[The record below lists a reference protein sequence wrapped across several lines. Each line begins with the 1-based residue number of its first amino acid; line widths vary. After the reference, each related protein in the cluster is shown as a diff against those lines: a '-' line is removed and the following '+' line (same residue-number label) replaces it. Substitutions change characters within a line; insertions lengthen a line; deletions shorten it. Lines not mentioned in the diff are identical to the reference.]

1 MKICIS
7 LILFLAA
14 CLSAPA
20 QTAQQK
26 PWTWWW
32 VFGNSTTPSDIAAQ
46 LVAMKR
52 AGIGGVCIIPVY
64 GEKGDEANYVDLLSP
79 RFMNMLSFVA
89 GETKRLGM
97 GFDMTMGSGWPFGG
111 PWISEKYTAKTFGE
125 NLEIKSAKFKV
136 KRSAPGGHG
145 LTADPLNPAAY
156 ELHCGV
162 FKRAFAPYGKKNLP
176 RAFLNDSYEYST
188 ANTTDDFFEQFK
200 KRRGYDFL
208 PYAQSLFA
216 QSKASG
222 KAPEMQLSDDASA
235 RLWQDYH
242 ATVAEL
248 VFDTMSRYASAARD
262 MGTKSVY
269 QAHGSPANLID
280 LYMLADIPE
289 TEAFGASKFDIP
301 FVRQDPDYEEGR
313 FGRPEILMMKFA
325 SSAANLGGKKLV
337 ASETNTWLA
346 NHFRTALSQSK
357 PELDKL
363 FLGGIN
369 HIFYHGWPYSPV
381 GGKFPARMFYAS
393 VNFNQNAHFDK
404 FFPLQNAYAARCQQ
418 ILQQSENGGDVLLY
432 FPVCEYWRESGG
444 SNHVMLFDVHHSYKW
459 IKRGSSF
466 GALAGRFLEEAAAF
480 DIASDAVLKS
490 ASAVGGGAVA
500 IGSHAYKC
508 LVVPECKSLPLE
520 TLAELK
526 RLAES
531 GANIVFHKTIPKASA
546 GFFDAENRDK
556 IARKTA
562 DEIAACKNV
571 VIGDVQAA
579 VEKFGAK
586 KEPAA
591 ALGLGVLRKQTPG
604 GAVYFLANQSQKFSF
619 GEVEISADCNQLE
632 YFDPLA
638 NERAE
643 LDFARSEN
651 GGTKFVLKLL
661 SGQSCFIFANR
672 TPKKNLPKKHFAP
685 DSKSAEISG
694 EWSVEFLKH
703 RYPEVGGALPEPLK
717 TRVPE
722 SWTKLGGNRARA
734 FCGVA
739 RYTVNFDADNPE
751 SAAAIDLGDVRD
763 ACTVVLNGVPLGA
776 YWCAPFRVELP
787 RGLLKSRNTLEI
799 EVQNNAFNLARKM
812 SAQDPKWLGGNFVVD
827 ITYKK
832 FRPHEKP
839 LSPAGLCSPVRIV
852 YR

>member
-1 MKICIS
+1 MKS
-7 LILFLAA
+7 
-14 CLSAPA
+14 
-20 QTAQQK
+20 
-26 PWTWWW
+26 
-32 VFGNSTTPSDIAAQ
+32 
-46 LVAMKR
+46 
-52 AGIGGVCIIPVY
+52 AGIGGVCIIPLY
-64 GEKGDEANYVDLLSP
+64 GEKGDETNYVDLLSP
-79 RFMNMLSFVA
+79 RFMDMLSFVA
-89 GETKRLGM
+89 DETKRLKM

-111 PWISEKYTAKTFGE
+111 PWISERYTAKTFGE

-162 FKRAFAPYGKKNLP
+162 FKRAFTPYGKKNLP

-188 ANTTDDFFEQFK
+188 ANTTDDFFAQFK
-200 KRRGYDFL
+200 KRRGYDFR
-208 PYAQSLFA
+208 PYVQSLFA
-216 QSKASG
+216 QSPTSG
-222 KAPEMQLSDDASA
+222 KAKRTPPKMRLSDDASA

-248 VFDTMSRYASAARD
+248 VFDTMSRYTSAARE
-262 MGTKSVY
+262 MGANSVY
-269 QAHGSPANLID
+269 QAHGSPANLVD
-280 LYMLADIPE
+280 LYMLSDIPE

-301 FVRQDPDYEEGR
+301 LVRQDPDYEEKR

-337 ASETNTWLA
+337 ASETNTWLT

-369 HIFYHGWPYSPV
+369 HIFYHGWPYSPA
-381 GGKFPARMFYAS
+381 GRKFPARMFYAS

-404 FFPLQNAYAARCQQ
+404 FFPLQNAYVARCQQ
-418 ILQQSENGGDVLLY
+418 ILQQSENGNDVLLY

-444 SNHVMLFDVHHSYKW
+444 ANHVMLFDVHHSYKW

-466 GALAGRFLEEAAAF
+466 GEIAERFINDALSF

-490 ASAVGGGAVA
+490 ASTTKGGAIVV
-500 IGSHAYKC
+500 GSHAYKC
-508 LVVPECKSLPLE
+508 LVIPECKSLPIE

-526 RLAES
+526 RLADS
-531 GANIVFHKTIPKASA
+531 GANIVFDKSIPSAAA

-556 IARKTA
+556 LACKTA
-562 DEIAACKNV
+562 AEIAAGKNV
-571 VIGDVQAA
+571 AIGDVPTS

-591 ALGLGVLRKQTPG
+591 ALGLGILRKETPDG
-604 GAVYFLANQSQKFSF
+604 SVYFLANQSKKFSF
-619 GEVEISADCNQLE
+619 GEVEISAACNQIE
-632 YFDPLA
+632 YFDPLS
-638 NERAE
+638 NERGELEFTRAE
-643 LDFARSEN
+643 S
-651 GGTKFVLKLL
+651 GGTKFNLKLL
-661 SGQSCFIFANR
+661 SGQSCFIFANK

-694 EWSVEFLKH
+694 EWNIEFVAH
-703 RYPEVGGALPEPLK
+703 RYPEAGGALPASIK
-717 TRVPE
+717 THTLE
-722 SWTKLGGNRARA
+722 SWTKLGGDARA

-739 RYTVNFDADNPE
+739 RYTVNFRAENPE
-751 SAAAIDLGDVRD
+751 NAEAIDLGDVRD
-763 ACTVVLNGVPLGA
+763 ACKVVLNGVPLGS
-776 YWCAPFRVELP
+776 YWCVPFRVELP
-787 RGLLKSRNTLEI
+787 RGLLKKDNTLEI
-799 EVQNNAFNLARKM
+799 AVQNNAFNLARKM
-812 SAQDPKWLGGNFVVD
+812 SEQDPNWLGGNFVVD

-832 FRPHEKP
+832 FRPYEKP

-852 YR
+852 YK